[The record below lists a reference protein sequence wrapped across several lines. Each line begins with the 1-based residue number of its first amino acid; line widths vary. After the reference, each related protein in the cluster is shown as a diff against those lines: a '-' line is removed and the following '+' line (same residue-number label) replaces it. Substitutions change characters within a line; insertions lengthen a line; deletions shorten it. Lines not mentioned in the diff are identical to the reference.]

1 MSTSSTPFTLPS
13 HHFKP
18 LVPKVDASHFRPM
31 PVMSKPAT
39 EDKNTRPPSI
49 NPPKPS
55 KKSQQPVTI
64 LPKPKETRTIS
75 PENQNLL
82 EIPNSAVFA
91 HSTNQDKPKSPENED
106 VFEDVDDDDLIPD
119 FDANEESNLGLP
131 SSSMPLLLTP
141 IKMTPTTEERYNKGV
156 KRSPDEAKLDERQ
169 YQAIKPKQ
177 LLLKPKNEQ
186 KNANQALNSE
196 SQQEPQNQQKHA
208 QQQNQQLTQNY
219 QQLTQN
225 PQQLAQE
232 SEKQVS
238 KEQQQ
243 PEQLLIQMPQ
253 QLIEQITE
261 PQQLIHQLQQA
272 SQQLPQASQQLLQL
286 QPMSQGPQQAKSV
299 QPILPKPLSEAKS
312 ARKGRQ
318 QKEAEL
324 TLQLLEAEKPDDES
338 LRKQHEALESEKQV
352 SKEQQQPEQLL
363 IQMPQQLIEQITEPQ
378 QLIHQLQQASQQLPQ
393 ASQQLLQ
400 LQPMSQGPQQAKSVQ
415 PILPKPLSE
424 AKSARKGRQQK
435 EAELTLQLLEAEKPD
450 DESLRKQHEALEIS
464 MTAQEQLS
472 AEMFSQFCIIVIN
485 DSLSNKRKFT
495 ELHTLCTGKMELQ
508 EMLLDLLSPGEA
520 LELGAELYHQFAI
533 RDATKRFFRK
543 VKIAFSTQPSVL
555 TKILKDFQTILGN
568 PELKQEEVV
577 ALGQRY
583 FKSNQ
588 MLLDEFMT
596 FVDNVPYPEHLLP
609 EPEIVDLRYDIE
621 K

>member
-13 HHFKP
+13 HHFQP

-141 IKMTPTTEERYNKGV
+141 IKMTPVKMTPTTEERYNKGV

-177 LLLKPKNEQ
+177 LVLKPKNEQ

-219 QQLTQN
+219 QQLTQNPQQLTQN

-272 SQQLPQASQQLLQL
+272 TQQLPQASQQLLQL

-312 ARKGRQ
+312 ARK
-318 QKEAEL
+318 
-324 TLQLLEAEKPDDES
+324 
-338 LRKQHEALESEKQV
+338 
-352 SKEQQQPEQLL
+352 SK
-363 IQMPQQLIEQITEPQ
+363 
-378 QLIHQLQQASQQLPQ
+378 
-393 ASQQLLQ
+393 
-400 LQPMSQGPQQAKSVQ
+400 
-415 PILPKPLSE
+415 
-424 AKSARKGRQQK
+424 QQK